1 MGSSQKP
8 SLKKRFYQVKIKS
21 LEGTGLRKLGQLMGQ
36 LQRQAFRKAYGKI
49 WDLARVEVSMEPIA
63 SLSQYYD
70 QPLRCFTFED
80 FQLVP
85 TVKEFEEILGCPL
98 GGRKPYLFSGF
109 YPSTT
114 RVAKVVK
121 ISAQELDR
129 VKQNRNGVVGV
140 PRKCLEERAK
150 ALANQGEWAFFYWHL
165 GAFDLWSCP
174 LSEYGR
180 VSGPS
185 SDWRFPRLSSWQGK
199 PGRRHFGHVWHVR
212 PGMWKEQR
220 KNCLLCTGSLCVA
233 GFTPFFS
240 KKVGPSIR
248 YKVTARASKKERRIG
263 TNSWLAW
270 RGVC

>member
-21 LEGTGLRKLGQLMGQ
+21 LEVTSLRKLGQLMGQ

-150 ALANQGEWAFFYWHL
+150 ALAKSRRMGFFY
-165 GAFDLWSCP
+165 
-174 LSEYGR
+174 
-180 VSGPS
+180 
-185 SDWRFPRLSSWQGK
+185 
-199 PGRRHFGHVWHVR
+199 
-212 PGMWKEQR
+212 
-220 KNCLLCTGSLCVA
+220 
-233 GFTPFFS
+233 
-240 KKVGPSIR
+240 
-248 YKVTARASKKERRIG
+248 
-263 TNSWLAW
+263 
-270 RGVC
+270 